1 MDPSNAIV
9 IIYGSFMQMINK
21 AENIDVYKQDIMS
34 KRKASLI
41 RQKKLQ
47 FRATALCTFS
57 QVKNVIFTQIYFRW
71 TENR

>member
-1 MDPSNAIV
+1 MDPSNALV

-21 AENIDVYKQDIMS
+21 EENIDVNKKDIMS
-34 KRKASLI
+34 KKASLI

-47 FRATALCTFS
+47 FRATTLCTFS

>member
-1 MDPSNAIV
+1 MNPYNALV

-21 AENIDVYKQDIMS
+21 AENIDVYKKDIMS

>member
-1 MDPSNAIV
+1 
-9 IIYGSFMQMINK
+9 MQMINK
-21 AENIDVYKQDIMS
+21 AENIDVYKKDIMS

-57 QVKNVIFTQIYFRW
+57 QVKM
-71 TENR
+71 